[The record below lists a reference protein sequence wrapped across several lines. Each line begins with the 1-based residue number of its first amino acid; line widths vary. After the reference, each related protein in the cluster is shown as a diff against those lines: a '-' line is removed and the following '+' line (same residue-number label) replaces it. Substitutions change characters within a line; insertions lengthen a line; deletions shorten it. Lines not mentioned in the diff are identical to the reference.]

1 MARLLLVNAA
11 LNMGSTGVIAE
22 QIGILAKSKGWEA
35 YMVHGARYKAAS
47 QLNAIQSVSLL
58 QEEIH
63 GLESF
68 LLDRHG
74 LSSRFSTK
82 ALIRKIR
89 EISPDIIHLHNIHG
103 YYLNYQLLF
112 EYLSEANIPVVW
124 TLHDCWSMTG
134 HCVYFSLVGCEKWKT
149 GCRDCVQTRTYP
161 RSLFFDRSSKN
172 YFQKRLSFS
181 SVRNM
186 MIVPVSYWLGSL
198 VRDSFLKEY
207 PIHVIHNGIDLSLF
221 KPVIGDFR
229 QRYGIHG
236 KKMILGVAFGW
247 GTRKGLDVFVELS
260 KRLSPE
266 AYQIVLVGTNE
277 AVDKVLPKQV
287 LSIHRTCNQK
297 ELVEIYTAADV
308 FVNPT
313 REDNYP
319 TVNMESLACGTP
331 VVTFKTGGSPEAIS
345 ADTGIVVEKD
355 DLNSL
360 LSAILE
366 LTREPK
372 ERYEVLC
379 RERAIEFFDKN
390 KQYEKYIQ
398 LYERLL
404 NKKGVTDI

>member
-22 QIGILAKSKGWEA
+22 QIGVLAKSKGWEA

-58 QEEIH
+58 QEDIH

-68 LLDRHG
+68 LMDRHG

-82 ALIRKIR
+82 ALIRKIK

-112 EYLSEANIPVVW
+112 EYLSEANIPIVW
-124 TLHDCWSMTG
+124 TLHDCWPMTG
-134 HCVYFSLVGCEKWKT
+134 HCVYFSLMGCEKWKT
-149 GCRDCVQTRTYP
+149 GCVDCAQTRTYP
-161 RSLFFDRSSKN
+161 KSLFFDRSSKN
-172 YFQKRLSFS
+172 YFQKKFSFS

-198 VRDSFLKEY
+198 VRDSILKEY

-229 QRYGIHG
+229 QRHGIHG
-236 KKMILGVAFGW
+236 RKMILGVAFGW

-266 AYQIVLVGTNE
+266 EYQIVLVGTNE
-277 AVDKVLPKQV
+277 TVDKVLPRQI
-287 LSIHRTCNQK
+287 LSIHRTCNQR

-313 REDNYP
+313 REEAFGL
-319 TVNMESLACGTP
+319 VNVEALACGTP
-331 VVTFKTGGSPEAIS
+331 VITFKTGGSPETIS
-345 ADTGIVVEKD
+345 PDTGIVVEKD
-355 DLNSL
+355 NISSL
-360 LSAILE
+360 IGAIE
-366 LTREPK
+366 KLTHEPK
-372 ERYEVLC
+372 KKYEDFC
-379 RERAIEFFDKN
+379 RERVIEFFDKN
-390 KQYEKYIQ
+390 KQYEKYLQ

-404 NKKGVTDI
+404 NRKDVTGI